1 MPRLIR
7 TAVIG
12 MAASVLGAT
21 AALAGPG
28 GGQTAASSGDFS
40 MTIANTNETMTIERV
55 WVAPAGQSNT
65 PWEEVTLNH
74 PILPNEESTFTVPA
88 STGRCFYDVRM
99 RFSDG
104 GDATTGNV
112 NVCRHD
118 TLRAH

>member
-1 MPRLIR
+1 MPKLISSIVVGL
-7 TAVIG
+7 A
-12 MAASVLGAT
+12 MSALGAG

-28 GGQTAASSGDFS
+28 GSTAATEGDFS
-40 MTIANTNETMTIERV
+40 MTIQNQNATMSIERV

-65 PWEEVTLNH
+65 PWEEVTLDH

-104 GDATTGNV
+104 GDATTGNT